1 MAEIGEF
8 ETKDDL
14 RAEAAELE
22 GIAEELA
29 QALAEFNRRKQ
40 ALEEKV
46 GAAPFG
52 TRAISEAAAALSD
65 SGSLEESQEALTEL
79 LEAVDA
85 RVSDDLCNGVLI

>member
-1 MAEIGEF
+1 
-8 ETKDDL
+8 
-14 RAEAAELE
+14 
-22 GIAEELA
+22 
-29 QALAEFNRRKQ
+29 
-40 ALEEKV
+40 LEEKV